1 MDFTKV
7 TENLKK
13 RGFQVRA
20 FATAAEAADYLDGAI
35 DGVSVAFG
43 GSVTLQ
49 QLGLAERLR
58 GHNELFWHWQLP
70 EGATAAEVLSAAA
83 SAQVYVTSVNAL
95 AETGELVNIDGTGNR
110 LAGSLYGHK
119 KVYFVAGRNKLAAN
133 FHEALWRARN
143 VAAPL
148 NAKRLGRRTPCV
160 EGGRCFDCSSPERI
174 CRGLAV
180 LWEKMGSCE
189 MEVVLIDEE
198 LGY

>member
-13 RGFQVRA
+13 RGFTVRT

-43 GSVTLQ
+43 GSMTLQ
-49 QLGLAERLR
+49 QLGLAERLE
-58 GHNELFWHWQLP
+58 GHNELFWHWQVP
-70 EGATAAEVLSAAA
+70 EGGSTAEVLSAAA

-95 AETGELVNIDGTGNR
+95 AETGELINIDGTGNR
-110 LAGSLYGHK
+110 VAGTLYGHE

-143 VAAPL
+143 IAAPL
-148 NAKRLGRRTPCV
+148 NAKRLGRHTPCV
-160 EGGRCFDCSSPERI
+160 AGGRCFDCDSPERI
-174 CRGLAV
+174 CKGLTV
-180 LWEKMGSCE
+180 LWQKMGSCE